1 MASYG
6 IVENPDSVDYKTK
19 CCCQT
24 TDGVYFQVPKEFF
37 RQHATLSRRK
47 LLIAEPFTVPL
58 DAKAFESLVVLLE
71 KASIVSA
78 VAATAGTDVAGGEE
92 KPVQQWMKDL
102 NKRQQKFVAACLG
115 ITTWDGG
122 DVHFYEEKLPKE
134 NEVVWVKVIQVNDTS
149 AVVQLLEYGNHEGII
164 PYTEITRIRIRAIGK
179 VIKVGR
185 NEAAQVIRIDKDKGY
200 IDLSKKQV
208 TLKEAK
214 ECEARFFK
222 GNEVRSVVCH
232 VADECGISAAQAME
246 MIAYPLYRR
255 EPGKHAWNWLYEL
268 NHTKDVEGILGPLNL
283 PEKAKEVLMSTLEH
297 TMRTEISTIHADIEM
312 TCFQC
317 DGVNALRE
325 VLLIGRNFKSGK
337 EPNIPISVTIVGP
350 PKYRL
355 RAKTE
360 LKDEGIVRMN
370 EAIELMKIEM
380 AKRGGILKVVAGPYV
395 LGDEEQTKER
405 NDDPE
410 EDGGDEVDPGE

>member
-6 IVENPDSVDYKTK
+6 VVENPDTVDYTTK

-24 TDGVYFQVPKEFF
+24 TDGMYFQVPKDYF
-37 RQHATLSRRK
+37 RLHATLSRRK
-47 LLIAEPFTVPL
+47 LLVPEPFTVPL
-58 DAKAFESLVVLLE
+58 DSAAFENLVILLE

-78 VAATAGTDVAGGEE
+78 AAVTADTERAGDSDNQ
-92 KPVQQWMKDL
+92 KPQWMKDL
-102 NKRQQKFVAACLG
+102 SKRQQKFVGACLG
-115 ITTWDGG
+115 ITTWDGH
-122 DVHFYEEKLPKE
+122 DVYFYEEKLPKE
-134 NEVVWVKVIQVNDTS
+134 NDVVWVKVIQVNDTS

-179 VIKVGR
+179 VIKVGK

-222 GNEVRSVVCH
+222 GNEVRSIVCH
-232 VADECGISAAQAME
+232 VADECGIPAAQAME

-255 EPGKHAWNWLYEL
+255 QPGKHAWNWLQEL
-268 NHTKDVEGILGPLNL
+268 NKTRDVEGILGPLNL
-283 PEKAKEVLMSTLEH
+283 PQRAQEVLLNTLEH
-297 TMRTEISTIHADIEM
+297 AMRTEITTIHADIEM

-325 VLLIGRNFKSGK
+325 VLLVGRDFKQGQ

-360 LKDEGIVRMN
+360 LKDEGILRMK
-370 EAIELMKIEM
+370 EAIETMKIEM
-380 AKRGGILKVVAGPYV
+380 AKRGGILKVMSGPYA
-395 LGDEEQTKER
+395 LGEEEQVKEER
-405 NDDPE
+405 NDDQ
-410 EDGGDEVDPGE
+410 DDDDDDETD